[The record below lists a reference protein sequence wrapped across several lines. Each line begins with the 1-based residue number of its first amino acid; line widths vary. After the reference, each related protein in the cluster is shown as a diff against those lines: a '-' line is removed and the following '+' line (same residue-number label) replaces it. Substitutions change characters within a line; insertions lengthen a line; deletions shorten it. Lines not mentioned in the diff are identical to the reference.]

1 MAQNHFK
8 PQPFTGKEDV
18 DAWLNSF
25 TRYADF
31 ANWDDHR
38 KYFALKTMFKEG
50 AAQWLQR
57 LDHEGVVND
66 YDLLVAAMREKY
78 QLQPSQ
84 IFQLRQQL
92 LGKTQGPLDVST
104 YAEEVEHLC
113 HRLNIDEVGQLHY
126 FIKGLQPKIRKQV
139 HRGEP
144 ENIDR
149 AIAIAK
155 AEEAAQ
161 KLATSDDK
169 ETKVNLE
176 MLADLVVSKLKVN
189 SAQVANVQTDSQ
201 PQAPSQSPMCQLC
214 HQQGHTAPQC
224 PMFANQTFM
233 HGQPVPPQF
242 GPPPSQYGPP
252 PPHYGPPSFQPQ
264 QTQYGPPRQRRKPRD
279 RNTVQCWTCKQW
291 GHYQYEC
298 LKNQGN
304 SGGPAHNQ

>member
-31 ANWDDHR
+31 ANWDNHR

-66 YDLLVAAMREKY
+66 YDLLVVAMREKY

-126 FIKGLQPKIRKQV
+126 FIKGLQPKTGTQGWTWKHWPCHCNSQSGRSSTKIGYQWWQRDKSQSWNV
-139 HRGEP
+139 GRPGGLK
-144 ENIDR
+144 IKSKLSSGCQCSDR
-149 AIAIAK
+149 LPTAG
-155 AEEAAQ
+155 
-161 KLATSDDK
+161 S
-169 ETKVNLE
+169 
-176 MLADLVVSKLKVN
+176 VSKSYVPAL
-189 SAQVANVQTDSQ
+189 
-201 PQAPSQSPMCQLC
+201 PSTRAYRTTVSHVCQSDFYAW
-214 HQQGHTAPQC
+214 TAC
-224 PMFANQTFM
+224 AT
-233 HGQPVPPQF
+233 PVW
-242 GPPPSQYGPP
+242 PPSIPVWP
-252 PPHYGPPSFQPQ
+252 ASTPLWPTLFPTPADSVWTTTTA
-264 QTQYGPPRQRRKPRD
+264 TQATR
-279 RNTVQCWTCKQW
+279 
-291 GHYQYEC
+291 
-298 LKNQGN
+298 
-304 SGGPAHNQ
+304 